1 MKNNVGQYGSHKKKG
16 KHIMKKLF
24 AVLLAL
30 ALACTAL
37 VLVPA
42 AEGTNPQYT
51 FEYTEDAPVV
61 DGVVDPA
68 EYGTFPVDSWSY
80 SDGALE
86 NTFQNINYL
95 ITDDEDLSID
105 FYATWTDDDLYL
117 AWVVNTEYDFRIP
130 TTETNDAY
138 MYKYCYIQLIMT
150 SGAPDNTTV
159 KYQTA
164 EWSGDYL
171 DIGLCLKDD
180 GESYKVAWTQPAAA
194 NGALT
199 LSDWEFSGSRE
210 GTVTTYEVR
219 LPWTKTGVLEKGD
232 GAQFGM
238 NWGVGVQ
245 ENYDDVKQGI
255 VEWTDGAVGVK
266 NADAACVIT
275 LAGGDEKTQVG
286 IELPVSRDESPAG
299 DLPAGLENSLIQI
312 LQLEAAVTAESV
324 SFVTDAANIA
334 NYNTTWS
341 HAVLLRPVEDN
352 SETLEGY
359 YTVVEAITG
368 AGEAVGFTGE
378 VEDGDVAIIA
388 HTDGSEG
395 ATGGPARQALGAL
408 VAGDNVYLHGVQW
421 NTETGKAAWLYNN
434 AQLALVPDPADQIVG
449 MWGVEGNIVV
459 FAEDGTGT
467 KNGEAFEWAMTAEGV
482 LTIDGTETA
491 WSIAEGKLTLGE
503 DTLDALTA
511 GNYTELNKLIT
522 TAQLL
527 KAEDYKEGFDA
538 LTEALTKANEAV
550 EANYTSL
557 NQADIDAA
565 KDALQA
571 AIDGLVKNETEEST
585 EASTEEST
593 TSTTS
598 TATSSEPADDEG
610 GFPIWIIIVIAVAVV
625 AIVVVVIVVA
635 KKKK

>member
-1 MKNNVGQYGSHKKKG
+1 MWGNMTPMKKKG
-16 KHIMKKLF
+16 NTIMKKLL

-30 ALACTAL
+30 TLACTAL
-37 VLVPA
+37 VIVPA
-42 AEGTNPQYT
+42 AEGTNMQYE
-51 FEYTEDAPVV
+51 FEFTEDAPTV
-61 DGVVDPA
+61 DGTIDA
-68 EYGTFPVDSWSY
+68 GEYGTFPIDSWNF
-80 SDGALE
+80 SDGAGE
-86 NTFQNINYL
+86 DTFGLSNYL
-95 ITDDEDLSID
+95 ITDDEDLSIE
-105 FYATWTDDDLYL
+105 FYATWTEEDLYL
-117 AWVVNTEYDFRIP
+117 AWKVNTKYDSRIP
-130 TTETNDAY
+130 TTGVTDNY
-138 MYKYCYIQLIMT
+138 MYDYCYIQLLMT
-150 SGAPDNTTV
+150 PGAPDNSTV

-180 GESYKVAWTQPAAA
+180 GESYKVAWTQPVAA
-194 NGALT
+194 NNALT

-210 GTVTTYEVR
+210 GTVTTYEAR
-219 LPWTKTGVLEKGD
+219 LPWSKTGVLEKGN
-232 GAQFGM
+232 GAQFGL
-238 NWGVGVQ
+238 NWAVGAQ
-245 ENYDDVKQGI
+245 ENYTNVKQGI
-255 VEWTDGAVGVK
+255 VEWVDGVAGGK
-266 NADAACVIT
+266 NADAAPVIT
-275 LAGGDEKTQVG
+275 LSGGPDKSGVG
-286 IELPVSRDESPAG
+286 MDLPVSRDESPAG

-324 SFVTDAANIA
+324 SFVTDAANISG
-334 NYNTTWS
+334 YNTTWA

-352 SETLEGY
+352 SEKLEGY

-368 AGEAVGFTGE
+368 AGEAVGFTSE
-378 VEDGDVAIIA
+378 VEDGDVAVIA

-434 AQLALVPDPADQIVG
+434 AQLAIVPDPSEQILG

-467 KNGEAFEWAMTAEGV
+467 KNGEAFEWAMSAEGV

-491 WSIAEGKLTLGE
+491 WSVADGKLTLGE

-511 GNYTELNKLIT
+511 GDYKDLNKLIT

-527 KAEDYKEGFDA
+527 KAEDYKEGFDK
-538 LTEALTKANEAV
+538 LTEALTKANEVV

-571 AIDGLVKNETEEST
+571 AIDGLVKVETEESK
-585 EASTEEST
+585 EESKEEST
-593 TSTTS
+593 ETSATTS
-598 TATSSEPADDEG
+598 TATSEPAGNDDE

>member
-1 MKNNVGQYGSHKKKG
+1 MWGNLAPMKKKG
-16 KHIMKKLF
+16 NTIMKKLL
-24 AVLLAL
+24 AVLLAFT
-30 ALACTAL
+30 LACTAL
-37 VLVPA
+37 VIVPA
-42 AEGTNPQYT
+42 AEGTNPQFT
-51 FEYTEDAPVV
+51 FEFTEDAPVV
-61 DGVVDPA
+61 DGVVDA
-68 EYGTFPVDSWSY
+68 GEYGTFPVDSWSY
-80 SDGALE
+80 SEGALE
-86 NTFQNINYL
+86 NTFQNVNYV

-105 FYATWTDDDLYL
+105 FYATWTEDDLYL
-117 AWVVNTEYDFRIP
+117 AWVVNTKYDFRIP
-130 TTETNDAY
+130 TTETSDAY
-138 MYKYCYIQLIMT
+138 MYRYCYIQLVMT
-150 SGAPDNTTV
+150 SGAPDNSVV

-194 NGALT
+194 NNSLT

-245 ENYDDVKQGI
+245 ENYDVTQGI

-275 LAGGDEKTQVG
+275 LEGGDEKTQVG
-286 IELPVSRDESPAG
+286 MDLPVSRDESPAG

-324 SFVTDAANIA
+324 SFVTDAANISG
-334 NYNTTWS
+334 YNTTWA

-352 SETLEGY
+352 SEKLEGY

-368 AGEAVGFTGE
+368 AGEAVGFTSE
-378 VEDGDVAIIA
+378 VEDGDVAVIA

-434 AQLALVPDPADQIVG
+434 AQLAIVPDPSEQILG
-449 MWGVEGNIVV
+449 IWGVEGNIVV

-491 WSIAEGKLTLGE
+491 WSVADGKLTLGE

-511 GNYTELNKLIT
+511 GDYKDLNKLIT

-527 KAEDYKEGFDA
+527 KAEDYKEGFDK
-538 LTEALTKANEAV
+538 LTEALNAANAVV

-571 AIDGLVKNETEEST
+571 AIDGLVKVETEESK
-585 EASTEEST
+585 EESKEEST
-593 TSTTS
+593 ETSTTTS
-598 TATSSEPADDEG
+598 TATSEPAGNDDEG

>member
-1 MKNNVGQYGSHKKKG
+1 
-16 KHIMKKLF
+16 MKKLF
-24 AVLLAL
+24 AALLAL

-37 VLVPA
+37 VIVPSA
-42 AEGTNPQYT
+42 AGTNPEFT
-51 FEYTEDAPVV
+51 FEFTEDAPVI
-61 DGVVDPA
+61 DGVVDPG
-68 EYGTFPVDSWSY
+68 EYGMFPVDSWSY
-80 SDGALE
+80 SQGALE

-105 FYATWTDDDLYL
+105 FYATWTNDDLYL
-117 AWVVNTEYDFRIP
+117 AWVVNTKYDSRIP
-130 TTETNDAY
+130 TTETSDAY
-138 MYKYCYIQLIMT
+138 MYEYCYIQLVMT
-150 SGAPDNTTV
+150 SGAPDNSVV

-164 EWSGDYL
+164 QWSGDYL

-194 NGALT
+194 NNSLT

-219 LPWTKTGVLEKGD
+219 LPWNKTGVAEKGD
-232 GAQFGM
+232 GAQFGL
-238 NWGVGVQ
+238 NWGVGAQ
-245 ENYDDVKQGI
+245 EKYSVTQGI

-275 LAGGDEKTQVG
+275 LEGGDEKQQVG
-286 IELPVSRDESPAG
+286 MELPVSRDESPAG
-299 DLPAGLENSLIQI
+299 DLPAGLENSPIQI
-312 LQLEAAVTAESV
+312 LQLEAAVTGESV
-324 SFVTDAANIA
+324 SLVSDVANMT
-334 NYNTTWS
+334 NYNTTWA
-341 HAVLLRPVEDN
+341 HAVLLRPAADN

-368 AGEAVGFTGE
+368 AGEAVGFTSE
-378 VEDGDVAIIA
+378 TQEGDVAIIA

-395 ATGGPARQALGAL
+395 ATGGPARNALGAL
-408 VAGDNVYLHGVQW
+408 AIGDSVYLHGVQW
-421 NTETGKAAWLYNN
+421 NTETGKIAWKNSN
-434 AQLALVPDPADQIVG
+434 AQLAIVPDPSEQILG
-449 MWGVEGNIVV
+449 MWGVEGNIVT

-482 LTIDGTETA
+482 LTIDGTETE
-491 WSIAEGKLTLGE
+491 WSVADGKLTLGE

-511 GNYTELNKLIT
+511 GNYTDLNKLIT

-527 KAEDYKEGFDA
+527 KAEDYKEGFDK
-538 LTEALTKANEAV
+538 LTEALTKANEV
-550 EANYTSL
+550 VNANYTSL

-571 AIDGLVKNETEEST
+571 AIDGLVKAEDETSADASAD
-585 EASTEEST
+585 ASTE
-593 TSTTS
+593 TSTSTS
-598 TATSSEPADDEG
+598 TATSEPAGNDDG

-625 AIVVVVIVVA
+625 AIVVVVVIVA